1 MFTKLC
7 ILAIACSFTLAEDEI
22 LVKLSIKT
30 GFHIRFLAA
39 LAALYLHL
47 VVVVITDSLPLQ
59 NLRRK
64 SDTGHLERL
73 ETLQTFDQDQKKANR
88 SKEKKKKKTN
98 RQSPPKNGQM
108 NKQTN
113 RRKTI
118 RGQTNRQIDESTNRQ
133 IKEETKR

>member
-47 VVVVITDSLPLQ
+47 VVVVITDSLPLK

-73 ETLQTFDQDQKKANR
+73 ETLQTFDQDQKR
-88 SKEKKKKKTN
+88 QIDQKK
-98 RQSPPKNGQM
+98 R
-108 NKQTN
+108 
-113 RRKTI
+113 RRK
-118 RGQTNRQIDESTNRQ
+118 GQTNKAPPKMD
-133 IKEETKR
+133 K